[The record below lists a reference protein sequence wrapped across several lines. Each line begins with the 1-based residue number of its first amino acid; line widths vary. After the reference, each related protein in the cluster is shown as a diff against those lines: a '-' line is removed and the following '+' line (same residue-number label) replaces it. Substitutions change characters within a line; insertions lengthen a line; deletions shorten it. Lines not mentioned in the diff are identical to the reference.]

1 MPAKIRNLMV
11 YACINVLLA
20 IGAGFADAAENPS
33 TLSTE
38 RCPVVNTLT
47 GKPDAD
53 HWYSPARQNA
63 DDRVPNQCNTC
74 LDQGNLDQKAC
85 GVWKLIHSAP
95 CGSLHCGDAE
105 GEFFAYPGLDI
116 GLQHDLRFQDPARFK
131 STDGENC
138 RFILWALN
146 PVIGIEDI
154 NARTRLNYWRLAYH
168 ASQSLVEPPFPDN
181 LLAIAI
187 QGPLNRGQ
195 HQLHLHIGT
204 LSEEYRQAIDS
215 LARNPKVT
223 QTVAF
228 GGYDF
233 SARYVPNGTVGEPF
247 TGANLF
253 DVAGEMIPGGVR
265 SMPLYGILAAVAKG
279 GEGVFVLAA
288 KKFERRDLNFRQPY
302 SCGFAPQPKTWGR
315 ARSPS

>member
-1 MPAKIRNLMV
+1 MPALIRNVMIC
-11 YACINVLLA
+11 ACIIVLLA
-20 IGAGFADAAENPS
+20 IEAGFAHAAENPA
-33 TLSTE
+33 TFSTE

-47 GKPDAD
+47 GRQDAD
-53 HWYSPARQNA
+53 HWFSPARQNA
-63 DDRVPNQCNTC
+63 DDHAPNQCNSC
-74 LDQGNLDQKAC
+74 VDQGNLDQKTC
-85 GVWKLIHSAP
+85 GVWKLIHSAM
-95 CGSLHCGDAE
+95 CGSQHCSDAE
-105 GEFFAYPGLDI
+105 GEFFSYPGLNI
-116 GLQHDLRFQDPARFK
+116 GLQHDLRFHDPARFK
-131 STDGENC
+131 SADGENC

-154 NARTRLNYWRLAYH
+154 NARTRVNYWQLAYQ

-204 LSEEYRQAIDS
+204 VSEEYRHAIDS
-215 LARNPKVT
+215 LARKPEMT
-223 QTVAF
+223 QTVVI
-228 GGYDF
+228 GEYDF
-233 SARYVPNGTVGEPF
+233 TARYVPNGTVGEPF

-253 DVAGEMIPGGVR
+253 DVASEMIPGGEG
-265 SMPLYGILAAVAKG
+265 SMPLYGILAAVARG

-302 SCGFAPQPKTWGR
+302 ACGFAPRPKAPGAAST
-315 ARSPS
+315 AS